1 MALQF
6 SAIAQCR
13 PGVHFQEELEKR
25 LSDSKTVILIWSR
38 NAKTSR
44 WTLAEAEAA
53 ADQNKLVP
61 IRFDDTDL
69 PLSLRGIHTQDALT
83 FERFLP
89 QFAAQYEPSRQV
101 LNTDRYYA
109 YIYTNHSQ
117 IQILGMSKPIPLE
130 RVYVDLRLSQT
141 ITTKTYIDLV
151 ERSIISPSSCRK
163 D

>member
-1 MALQF
+1 MP
-6 SAIAQCR
+6 

-25 LSDSKTVILIWSR
+25 LNDSKTVILIWSR

-117 IQILGMSKPIPLE
+117 IQILGMSKPIPL
-130 RVYVDLRLSQT
+130 
-141 ITTKTYIDLV
+141 
-151 ERSIISPSSCRK
+151 
-163 D
+163 